1 MDASVAVGVIEH
13 LLAVVGEVDDH
24 GVACAAAVE
33 YLSHDTVV
41 VADGV
46 VVVGDDAAFVAASP
60 QPRGRIF
67 GDAVGREVT
76 RFGGEAVAVGHVLAH
91 QVEDREPVRI
101 AEAKVLSVEIGEQSF
116 VERVFVGVAMR
127 EELRGEPGMVEEMA
141 YLLIPHVV
149 VFEREGRLVVE
160 HQRIVTRTPEESGE

>member
-1 MDASVAVGVIEH
+1 M
-13 LLAVVGEVDDH
+13 
-24 GVACAAAVE
+24 
-33 YLSHDTVV
+33 
-41 VADGV
+41 
-46 VVVGDDAAFVAASP
+46 
-60 QPRGRIF
+60 
-67 GDAVGREVT
+67 
-76 RFGGEAVAVGHVLAH
+76 LAH

-141 YLLIPHVV
+141 DLLIPHVV
-149 VFEREGRLVVE
+149 VFERERRLVVE

>member
-1 MDASVAVGVIEH
+1 M
-13 LLAVVGEVDDH
+13 
-24 GVACAAAVE
+24 
-33 YLSHDTVV
+33 
-41 VADGV
+41 
-46 VVVGDDAAFVAASP
+46 
-60 QPRGRIF
+60 
-67 GDAVGREVT
+67 
-76 RFGGEAVAVGHVLAH
+76 LAH